1 MQCIVVDALNSSSSC
16 LRVGI
21 CLWVKLTDTL
31 RSLVLLQFPTA
42 VTTSNN
48 VCLKSHRLNV
58 PHGDKSSCPPE
69 TSQRDCNRIGKYYHT
84 HPRAVS
90 GQESRRCWRTTQE
103 LSKSDCVEIYVNT
116 HLDWA
121 LRVGGVPSSALP
133 LVLQRR

>member
-1 MQCIVVDALNSSSSC
+1 MQCIVVDALNSSSSSC

-48 VCLKSHRLNV
+48 VCLKSYRLNV
-58 PHGDKSSCPPE
+58 PHDDKSSCPPE

-84 HPRAVS
+84 PS
-90 GQESRRCWRTTQE
+90 CSEWPGESPLLEDKTRTGE
-103 LSKSDCVEIYVNT
+103 E
-116 HLDWA
+116 
-121 LRVGGVPSSALP
+121 
-133 LVLQRR
+133 